1 MYLSKTNAE
10 WTNFEWTKI
19 FSKKILA
26 TLYVQML
33 KFCQNTGYPKYK

>member
-26 TLYVQML
+26 RLYVQML